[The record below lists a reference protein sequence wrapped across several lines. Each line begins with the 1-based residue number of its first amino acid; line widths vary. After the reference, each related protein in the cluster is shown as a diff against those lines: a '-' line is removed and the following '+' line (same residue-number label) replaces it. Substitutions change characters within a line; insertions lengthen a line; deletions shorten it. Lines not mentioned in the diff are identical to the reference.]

1 MQHITSWAITIVL
14 IALALQVFDSIPI
27 TSGLLFLL
35 ALSFIPGLRILV
47 KRTIKS
53 DLPTKKKRHIYII
66 LTILI
71 IISTYKEVQ
80 YKNEQEK
87 ETIRLETVAERQ
99 AQIDKKNRISR
110 EVQRLKEL
118 RELREKGI

>member
-27 TSGLLFLL
+27 TSSLLFLL

>member
-27 TSGLLFLL
+27 TSSLLFLL

-87 ETIRLETVAERQ
+87 ETKRLETVAERQ